1 MTACPKCGYDAHAVI
16 DSTWQFH
23 IALPVQ
29 SGNRHIYNVG
39 SSRWRYAKERNDW
52 QTAIKAERISQRIP
66 TATGK
71 RRVTFTRY
79 YGGRQREMD
88 PDNMATGLKSCL
100 DALVREGMLVDD
112 KREFAEVSYVQIQT
126 SVEEQ
131 RGLLITLEDFANA
144 G

>member
-1 MTACPKCGYDAHAVI
+1 MTACPRCGYDAHAVI

-79 YGGRQREMD
+79 YGGRQREFD
-88 PDNMATGLKSCL
+88 GDNFQTGAKMIR
-100 DALVREGMLVDD
+100 DALIREGLIVDD
-112 KREFAEVSYVQIQT
+112 RREFAEFAYVQVQT
-126 SVEEQ
+126 DVEEQ
-131 RGLLITLEDFANA
+131 RGLLVTIEEFA
-144 G
+144 